1 MIENKYL
8 RICAEVEACDPL
20 KKMIARELTCD
31 DCKLNMDEVRRI
43 LNNSDL
49 VKGKSFSCRWRR
61 TSCDY
66 VTLPPN

>member
-1 MIENKYL
+1 MIVNKYL

-20 KKMIARELTCD
+20 KRIARELTCD

-49 VKGKSFSCRWRR
+49 VKGKSYSFM
-61 TSCDY
+61 
-66 VTLPPN
+66 